1 MLKRTGTKQRSDDR
15 TTNLSRLIII
25 GNLRIDLFSVA
36 TVRGKNVWWGNQW
49 ILSVDSVL
57 SVWEE
62 EIGTITQQISC
73 ILASTTTVAAPG
85 ERAVRQYNAT
95 SPLLLLPHAPP
106 AARSHHHAPQQHHST
121 QVGGTTS
128 HHTTTKQKTRKPQHR
143 PAHTGFVPLVYSYG
157 KLIKQHLLQGYL
169 LNPSAGLYSMGQ
181 PPLLW

>member
-1 MLKRTGTKQRSDDR
+1 M
-15 TTNLSRLIII
+15 
-25 GNLRIDLFSVA
+25 
-36 TVRGKNVWWGNQW
+36 
-49 ILSVDSVL
+49 DSVL

-157 KLIKQHLLQGYL
+157 TVVIIRIKQYRPLQEYL
-169 LNPSAGLYSMGQ
+169 LNPSDSARHACGVLCGGK
-181 PPLLW
+181 